1 MAEHDV
7 PGVVRTARDVD
18 RQLKE
23 MEGVIATGDGTI
35 IDAAVSGVDIPG
47 AIARMRGIEP
57 LIL

>member
-7 PGVVRTARDVD
+7 PGMVRTAQDVD

-35 IDAAVSGVDIPG
+35 IDAAVNVVDIPG
-47 AIARMRGIEP
+47 AIAKMRGVEP
-57 LIL
+57 FIL